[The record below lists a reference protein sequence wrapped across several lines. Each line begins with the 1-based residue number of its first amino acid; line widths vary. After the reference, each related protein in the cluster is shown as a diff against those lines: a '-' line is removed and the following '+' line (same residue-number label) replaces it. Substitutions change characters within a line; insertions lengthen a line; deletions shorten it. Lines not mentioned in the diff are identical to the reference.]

1 MDRLSQL
8 HQESGEVGVI
18 SLSGHLP
25 VSLYML
31 IPEISKIHCHP
42 SRGIKVK

>member
-18 SLSGHLP
+18 SLSGHVP
-25 VSLYML
+25 VSLSLL